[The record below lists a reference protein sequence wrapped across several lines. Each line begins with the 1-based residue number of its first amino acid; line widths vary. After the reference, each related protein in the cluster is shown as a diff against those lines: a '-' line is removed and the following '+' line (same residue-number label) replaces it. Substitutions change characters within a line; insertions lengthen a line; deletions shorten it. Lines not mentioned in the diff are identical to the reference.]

1 MGIIPKVLLATI
13 FTFMAMLEC
22 VGVELKI
29 ISFNIQNF
37 GKALKLWDDIASR
50 NVSAP
55 ALELSQVNDIT
66 TIMMLTV
73 IYTVKPR

>member
-1 MGIIPKVLLATI
+1 MGIIPKVILAAI
-13 FTFMAMLEC
+13 FTFMAVLEC
-22 VGVELKI
+22 GGVELKI

-37 GKALKLWDDIASR
+37 GKQERLWDDIASR

-55 ALELSQVNDIT
+55 TLELSQVNDIT